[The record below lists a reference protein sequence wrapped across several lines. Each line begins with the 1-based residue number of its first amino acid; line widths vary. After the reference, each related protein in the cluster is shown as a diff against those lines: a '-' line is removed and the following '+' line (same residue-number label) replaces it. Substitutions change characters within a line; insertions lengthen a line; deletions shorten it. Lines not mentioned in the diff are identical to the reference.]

1 MRGRLWGGAPALAI
15 ALGLAFGLTLPRP
28 GLAQGAWDFTKTDQ
42 PSPQSQPPKDGEGN
56 TGTADN
62 KDTDAKDAADADAKS
77 ADGAEVKS
85 ADPDIMKDIDV
96 DKLDWSQ
103 LNVDAS
109 TLVGTAKSSGKSNT
123 KTQFATGTAAIGGMS
138 WSGSNTANGS
148 SAVSVK
154 QQVTPIWDTRVG
166 ADMTVAPQPTTMSE
180 LLAEKAT
187 NGGSAP
193 QSSGSAWAAVTAPGA
208 GSVWD
213 RTAVEARVTPN
224 QEQSRIGTSLTKSV
238 PLDAQ
243 YSLSLQ
249 NGYNLIQQGIV
260 PVPGIISHPSRSY
273 DTEQSAKLDM
283 ARSGTSL
290 TAGQTL
296 SSSEDRWLRRVG
308 AEQKLYG
315 GISLSGSVGETA
327 QGTTT
332 KSITAGFKRS
342 W

>member
-1 MRGRLWGGAPALAI
+1 MRGRPWCGAEPALAI

-28 GLAQGAWDFTKTDQ
+28 GLAQGAWDFTKTNQ
-42 PSPQSQPPKDGEGN
+42 SAPQSEPAKDGDGN
-56 TGTADN
+56 AGTADD
-62 KDTDAKDAADADAKS
+62 KDTDDKDTADADAKA
-77 ADGAEVKS
+77 ADDAEAKGA
-85 ADPDIMKDIDV
+85 DQDIMKDVDV
-96 DKLDWSQ
+96 SKLDWSQ

-109 TLVGTAKSSGKSNT
+109 TLVGTAKSSSKS
-123 KTQFATGTAAIGGMS
+123 KTQFATGIATIGGMS
-138 WSGSNTANGS
+138 WTGSNTANGS

-154 QQVTPIWDTRVG
+154 QQVTPMWDTRVG

-187 NGGSAP
+187 NGGSTP

-213 RTAVEARVTPN
+213 KTAVEARVTPN
-224 QEQSRIGTSLTKSV
+224 QEQSRIGTSLTKSM
-238 PLDAQ
+238 PLDEQ
-243 YSLSLQ
+243 YSLTLQ

-273 DTEQSAKLDM
+273 DTQQSAKLDM
-283 ARSGTSL
+283 AGTGTSVS
-290 TAGQTL
+290 AGQTL

-308 AEQKLYG
+308 AEQKLFD

-332 KSITAGFKRS
+332 KSITAGFKRN

>member
-1 MRGRLWGGAPALAI
+1 MTGRPWYGTAPALAI
-15 ALGLAFGLTLPRP
+15 ALGLAFGLAPPRP
-28 GLAQGAWDFTKTDQ
+28 GQAQGAWDFTKTDQ
-42 PSPQSQPPKDGEGN
+42 ASPQSEPAKDGGEN
-56 TGTADN
+56 TESADD
-62 KDTDAKDAADADAKS
+62 KDTGATKDMNSGDADDAKEADIKGADADQ
-77 ADGAEVKS
+77 
-85 ADPDIMKDIDV
+85 DIMKDIDV
-96 DKLDWSQ
+96 NKLDWSQ

-109 TLVGTAKSSGKSNT
+109 TLVQKDAKGAK
-123 KTQFATGTAAIGGMS
+123 FGTGTATISGMN
-138 WSGSNTANGS
+138 WSGGNTGNGS

-154 QQVTPIWDTRVG
+154 QQVSATWDTRVG

-180 LLAEKAT
+180 LLAEKAA
-187 NGGSAP
+187 NGGSTP

-213 RTAVEARVTPN
+213 KTAVEARVTPN
-224 QEQSRIGTSLTKSV
+224 QDQSRIGTSLTKSV

-243 YSLSLQ
+243 YSLTLQ
-249 NGYNLIQQGIV
+249 NGYNLIQQGLV

-283 ARSGTSL
+283 AGTSL

-308 AEQKLYG
+308 AEQKLFD

-327 QGTTT
+327 QGTTS